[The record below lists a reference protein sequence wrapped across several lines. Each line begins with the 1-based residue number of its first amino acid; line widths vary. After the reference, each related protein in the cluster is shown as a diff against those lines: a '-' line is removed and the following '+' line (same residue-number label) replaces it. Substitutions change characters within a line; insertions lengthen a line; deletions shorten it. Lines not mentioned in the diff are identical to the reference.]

1 MDAAQKEIPFLDPP
15 IVTAHVADAAERVRE
30 AFVEQATI
38 RDAWI
43 AAASAAGL
51 LGFQLRDF
59 RHEAACRF
67 EEAGTPVGDVSK
79 LLGHTS
85 LTTTSRYLM
94 NTQRPALRRAV
105 DRLERHAAQPRPV
118 DETEDDDLTVG
129 DERC

>member
-1 MDAAQKEIPFLDPP
+1 MFGDAIGR
-15 IVTAHVADAAERVRE
+15 RVHS
-30 AFVEQATI
+30 V

-51 LGFQLRDF
+51 QGFQLRDL

-67 EEAGTPVGDVSK
+67 EEAGTPVSDVSK

-94 NTQRPALRRAV
+94 NMQRRALRRAA
-105 DRLERHAAQPRPV
+105 DRLERYAARPV
-118 DETEDDDLTVG
+118 PPSDGAEGEDDEATAG
-129 DERC
+129 DEHC